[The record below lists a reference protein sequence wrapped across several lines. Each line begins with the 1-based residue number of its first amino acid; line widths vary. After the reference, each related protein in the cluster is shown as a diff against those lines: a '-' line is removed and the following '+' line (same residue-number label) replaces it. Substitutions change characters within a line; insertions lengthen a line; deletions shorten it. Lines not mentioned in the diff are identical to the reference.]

1 MSLTHSLAHS
11 LTHALYVYISVH
23 PSLAHSLLSLFLT
36 LSHSLSTSL
45 PPPLQS
51 PFSPPP
57 FSQPSFPSSPDDLSD
72 ALTNPRTHGPL
83 PADPEMQVSMQFS
96 HLSGKS
102 YDPERLSSR
111 SDQSYDPELITIQRS
126 AAARQQQKP
135 SASPFGKTSNPSFRP
150 GSFQSS
156 EQSFDPE
163 SRPKS
168 FDPSEQSFDPESRPT
183 SASQPHAPR
192 FNPGG
197 VFSPT
202 KSPPSNSAGN
212 ELSVDSL
219 SDRRAAAALDS
230 MSTLLRQAIQV
241 SVWSRT

>member
-1 MSLTHSLAHS
+1 
-11 LTHALYVYISVH
+11 
-23 PSLAHSLLSLFLT
+23 
-36 LSHSLSTSL
+36 
-45 PPPLQS
+45 
-51 PFSPPP
+51 
-57 FSQPSFPSSPDDLSD
+57 
-72 ALTNPRTHGPL
+72 
-83 PADPEMQVSMQFS
+83 MQFS

-126 AAARQQQKP
+126 ATARQQKP
-135 SASPFGKTSNPSFRP
+135 AAAPLGKSSNPSLRP
-150 GSFQSS
+150 GSFQSSEQSFDPESRPKSFDPS

-192 FNPGG
+192 FNPGVG
-197 VFSPT
+197 FSPS
-202 KSPPSNSAGN
+202 KSPPSNGASN
-212 ELSVDSL
+212 ELSVDSV

-241 SVWSRT
+241 SLGFRVQGLGSSAKPFR